1 MDLVFW
7 RFKNL
12 ILLSLFFAHVV
23 NASALNSSET
33 SIEKKNRAVSESN
46 TTNLKLTSNFSST
59 PKVVARSVQGSE
71 SRNRTLRTY
80 WVPSVNCNVEW
91 SNYDIGACGIS
102 FLNADSSV
110 LSGIQSSECLW
121 CSTGWSSCNIWDG
134 TYGLDGDYDVSN
146 DCYWTDYS
154 FGGCPSAYEQVDWK
168 WSIFGNSEQCCE
180 KIYTYECCDVLDCTA
195 APSPPSPSPPPP
207 SSTSCS
213 THSSCSWNQYCDQYN
228 NCYPCTSY
236 FSWGGLSDTYNGITE
251 GCTYLTRPSPPSPSP
266 PPPSPPPP
274 SSTSCSTHSS
284 CSWNQYCDQYN
295 YCYSCTIY
303 FSWGGL
309 SDTYDGTTEG
319 CTYLTRP
326 PPPPSGGSPPS
337 PSPPPPSPPP
347 SGGSAST
354 YSPSYTGTGSSNVR
368 IPTTTT
374 RKATKA
380 TGKIAGIVVGV
391 VVTFLIAVVKYCC
404 FTKKNEVAEEYEQN
418 TTPPVTV
425 LVQQQNTEGRDEPA
439 AMPTMPMEAKQKPS
453 LTVTDS
459 TATSKFCT
467 KCGSAIVSNGMFC
480 ASCGKAV
487 SS

>member
-228 NCYPCTSY
+228 
-236 FSWGGLSDTYNGITE
+236 
-251 GCTYLTRPSPPSPSP
+251 
-266 PPPSPPPP
+266 
-274 SSTSCSTHSS
+274 
-284 CSWNQYCDQYN
+284 

-453 LTVTDS
+453 PTMTDS